1 MNMTGSDSNRI
12 HRQGSAS
19 RPANETRWLVP
30 SRPYTPPKNSAEYME
45 NAILMGV
52 GVAVVIFGFAVVI
65 MSGLM

>member
-1 MNMTGSDSNRI
+1 MNMAGSDSKRI
-12 HRQGSAS
+12 HRQGNAS

-30 SRPYTPPKNSAEYME
+30 SRPYAPPKRSAERME

-52 GVAVVIFGFAVVI
+52 GVAALVFGFAVII